1 MLQCGCFIILK
12 YCFDE
17 LCAKTILIV
26 SIATFHSLFYIPVR
40 TRVPQM
46 ASSVSQRRTGTVLPP
61 PGDDFSYSAVVSAK
75 HTFKN
80 GTLVCSL
87 SENSKCIGRHAI
99 FLNLM
104 LLSSLGLIAD
114 IFIMFWLTYSINW
127 PPSVQNATNQPRLS
141 PPNSSSGRSTL
152 PPAASWYG
160 ISKSLLLPFC
170 YALKL
175 RTVLLIFFPFL
186 CAGGSVI

>member
-1 MLQCGCFIILK
+1 MLLFIHSSTFLSGLESPRWHLVFHK
-12 YCFDE
+12 DVQA
-17 LCAKTILIV
+17 LCCPLQEMISLTV
-26 SIATFHSLFYIPVR
+26 RWFQPSIHSRMEHLY
-40 TRVPQM
+40 
-46 ASSVSQRRTGTVLPP
+46 VL
-61 PGDDFSYSAVVSAK
+61 YA
-75 HTFKN
+75 
-80 GTLVCSL
+80 
-87 SENSKCIGRHAI
+87 ENSKCIGRHAI